1 MKKLLILCAFTL
13 FVVATISAQNDVEK
27 VKVSGTVFDPTP
39 GIEQGEPW
47 VNIEFRKNDSLVVK
61 LQTDFDGKFSCNLEK
76 DVRYEMKIYGVG
88 YFTMTGLVRFSTDWD
103 IGLIY
108 LNRSGGHYIVK
119 ENEKKYYRRLNEN
132 ERIPIRD

>member
-13 FVVATISAQNDVEK
+13 FVAATISAQNDVEK
-27 VKVSGTVFDPTP
+27 VKVTGTVFDSDL
-39 GIEQGEPW
+39 ESYMPW

-88 YFTMTGLVRFSTDWD
+88 YFTMTGIVWFRNDWNMG
-103 IGLIY
+103 IIY
-108 LNRSGGHYIVK
+108 LMGSGGHFT
-119 ENEKKYYRRLNEN
+119 LNEN
-132 ERIPIRD
+132 EAKQFHD

>member
-1 MKKLLILCAFTL
+1 MKKLLILCAFTM

-61 LQTDFDGKFSCNLEK
+61 LQTFIDGKFSCNLEK
-76 DVRYEMKIYGVG
+76 DVYYEMKIYSVG
-88 YFTMTGLVRFSTDWD
+88 SYTMTGLVRFSTDWD
-103 IGLIY
+103 MGLIY
-108 LNRSGGHYIVK
+108 LNRSGGHFI
-119 ENEKKYYRRLNEN
+119 LNEN
-132 ERIPIRD
+132 EAKQFRD

>member
-1 MKKLLILCAFTL
+1 MKKLLILCAFTM

-61 LQTDFDGKFSCNLEK
+61 LQTFIDGKFSCNLEK
-76 DVRYEMKIYGVG
+76 DVYYEMKIYSVG
-88 YFTMTGLVRFSTDWD
+88 SFTMTGLVRFSTDWD
-103 IGLIY
+103 MGLIY
-108 LNRSGGHYIVK
+108 LNRSGGHFI
-119 ENEKKYYRRLNEN
+119 LNEN
-132 ERIPIRD
+132 EAKQFRD

>member
-13 FVVATISAQNDVEK
+13 FVAATISAQNDVEK

-39 GIEQGEPW
+39 GIEQGKPW

-88 YFTMTGLVRFSTDWD
+88 YFTMTGIVWFRNDWNMG
-103 IGLIY
+103 IIY
-108 LNRSGGHYIVK
+108 LMGSGGHYIVK
-119 ENEKKYYRRLNEN
+119 ENEKKYYR
-132 ERIPIRD
+132 D

>member
-61 LQTDFDGKFSCNLEK
+61 LQTFIDGKFSCNLEK
-76 DVRYEMKIYGVG
+76 DVYYEMKIYSVG
-88 YFTMTGLVRFSTDWD
+88 SFTMTGLVRFSTDWD
-103 IGLIY
+103 MGLIY
-108 LNRSGGHYIVK
+108 LNRSGGPYIVK